1 MVELQSVLRTIKD
14 RDTEIKAWAYLAE
27 GESIEQPADDPGSL
41 QGLLFGVKDVIDV
54 QGMPTACGA
63 SLAQTPPSTFDAS
76 CVAQLRAA
84 GAVPI
89 GKTVTA
95 EYAFTAPG
103 PTRNPWNLAYSP
115 GGSSSGSAAAVA
127 AGMVPMALG
136 TQTGGSII
144 RPAAFNGVVGFKPT
158 FGYVHRAGMT
168 VLCDTLDTIGWFT
181 RDVDM
186 SIKVAD
192 IFLPGHSAGL
202 PETSDLRIAV
212 LPCENAALLSSEG
225 RNTLDQAAAALQPQC
240 RHVEWVYP
248 DKDVEVLRSLH
259 ASIMRYELARGLLPV
274 WRSEPGALSASTV
287 DGIRRGL
294 QLRPEAYADMQ
305 AKRAE
310 IQLRWHQRF
319 AEYDFIVTP
328 SAPGEAPEGLSTTG
342 SSVFNCIWSMLGWP
356 CIHLPCALSPKGLPL
371 GVQWVAKPGQD
382 ALLLQLA
389 RRLHPLIDRR
399 GDEASHWP
407 ES

>member
-1 MVELQSVLRTIKD
+1 MVELQSVLGTIRN
-14 RDTEIKAWAYLAE
+14 RDTEIRAWTYLAE
-27 GESIEQPADDPGSL
+27 GADIEQPANHPGSL
-41 QGLLFGVKDVIDV
+41 KGLLFGVKDVIDV
-54 QGMPTACGA
+54 KGMPTACGA
-63 SLAQTPPSTFDAS
+63 SLANTPPSIFDAS

-84 GAVPI
+84 GAIPI

-103 PTRNPWNLAYSP
+103 PTRNPWNLAHSP

-127 AGMVPMALG
+127 AGMVPMAIG

-158 FGYVHRAGMT
+158 FGHVHRAGMT

-181 RDVDM
+181 RDIDL

-192 IFLPGHSAGL
+192 IFLPGPPVSL
-202 PETSDLRIAV
+202 PATSDLRIAV
-212 LPCENAALLSSEG
+212 LPCESAALLSTEA
-225 RNTLDQAAAALQPQC
+225 RNTLDQAVAALQPQC

-248 DKDVEVLRSLH
+248 DEDVEVLRSLH

-274 WRSEPGALSASTV
+274 WRSEPEALSASTV
-287 DGIRRGL
+287 EGVQQGL
-294 QLRPEAYADMQ
+294 RLRPDQYADMQ

-310 IQLRWHQRF
+310 IQLRWYQRF

-328 SAPGEAPEGLSTTG
+328 SAPGEAPEGLATTG
-342 SSVFNCIWSMLGWP
+342 SSVFNCVWSMLGWP
-356 CIHLPCALSPKGLPL
+356 CIHLPCVLSSKGLPM

-389 RRLHPLIDRR
+389 QRLHPLIDQR
-399 GDEASHWP
+399 GEKARHWP
-407 ES
+407 EI

>member
-1 MVELQSVLRTIKD
+1 MVELQSVLRTIRD

-27 GESIEQPADDPGSL
+27 GADIEQPASAPGSL
-41 QGLLFGVKDVIDV
+41 KGLLFGVKDVIDV
-54 QGMPTACGA
+54 KGMPTACGA
-63 SLAQTPPSTFDAS
+63 SLAQTPLSIFDAS

-103 PTRNPWNLAYSP
+103 PTRNPWNLAHSP

-136 TQTGGSII
+136 TQTGGSMI

-158 FGYVHRAGMT
+158 FGHVHRAGMM

-181 RDVDM
+181 RDLDL

-192 IFLPGHSAGL
+192 IFLPRPPERL
-202 PETSDLRIAV
+202 PETSSLRIAV
-212 LPCENAALLSSEG
+212 LPCESAAILSTEA
-225 RNTLDQAAAALQPQC
+225 RNTLDQAVAALQPHC
-240 RHVEWVYP
+240 RHIEWMYP
-248 DKDVEVLRSLH
+248 DEDVGVLRSLH

-274 WRSEPGALSASTV
+274 WRIEPGALSASTV
-287 DGIRRGL
+287 EGIRQGL
-294 QLRPEAYADMQ
+294 RLRPDEYAVMQ
-305 AKRAE
+305 TKRAE
-310 IQLRWHQRF
+310 IQLRWQQRF
-319 AEYDFIVTP
+319 AEFDFIVTP
-328 SAPGEAPEGLSTTG
+328 SAPGEAPEGLATTG
-342 SSVFNCIWSMLGWP
+342 SSIFNCIWSMLGWP
-356 CIHLPCALSPKGLPL
+356 SIHLPCAFSPGGLPM

-382 ALLLQLA
+382 AVLLQLA
-389 RRLHPLIDRR
+389 RRLHPLVDRR
-399 GDEASHWP
+399 GEKASHWP
-407 ES
+407 ET